1 MLDFGFDQRTR
12 EQEFFKKTEEQKD
25 MFRFRRL
32 PLPNNA
38 TDSCVHVIHDFL
50 IWSHSEIATYLNIS
64 RRQLHR
70 FRETIA
76 TNTPDEKKSAD

>member
-1 MLDFGFDQRTR
+1 MAPR
-12 EQEFFKKTEEQKD
+12 FKKTEEQKD
-25 MFRFRRL
+25 MVRVRRL

-38 TDSCVHVIHDFL
+38 TDSCLHVIHDFL

-76 TNTPDEKKSAD
+76 TNTPDEEKSAD